1 MGIASG
7 LKKAASRGFI
17 KLGGTVTIKRETTS
31 AYDLQK
37 GQVHKNITT
46 KTVQGAIE
54 NVVQREVNDLV
65 TAQDKKLTISAGA
78 IDFVP
83 EPKDFVIIASVEYKV
98 ISVVTNEVM
107 GEAVSFELYLRG

>member
-7 LKKAASRGFI
+7 LKKAASKGFI
-17 KLGGTVTIKRETTS
+17 KLGGTVTIKRETNS
-31 AYDLQK
+31 AYDVQK
-37 GQVHKNITT
+37 GKVHKDITT

-83 EPKDFVIIASVEYKV
+83 QPKDFVIIASIEYKV
-98 ISVVTNEVM
+98 IQVDTNEVQ
-107 GEAVSFELYLRG
+107 GEPVSYELYLRG

>member
-65 TAQDKKLTISAGA
+65 TAQDKKLTISADNVAFFKIG
-78 IDFVP
+78 
-83 EPKDFVIIASVEYKV
+83 V
-98 ISVVTNEVM
+98 ISLKTIPFLGKSSTSLIVL
-107 GEAVSFELYLRG
+107 SILSIKLKSK